1 MVTEIFGLSL
11 LTLVQTQT
19 GLWDLVVS
27 SKSEN
32 SLVTFLRW
40 IYAGVERTIF
50 MGLKF
55 TFPGRFVSP
64 LGFLGMITFV
74 LFIILGITGA
84 LLMLFYEPELDRAW
98 NSVQNINN
106 VIPYGFHMR
115 NIHYHASNAMV
126 MVALLH
132 MYYQYFSGRYKIR
145 NEILWVTGILLGV
158 LTILEAFTGYDI
170 IFSERAELAISI
182 AASLTN
188 SIPVLGPQ
196 IRDAFFGGG
205 FHDFVLRFY
214 AFHVFFLPIFL
225 LGLMVVHFPRFLVF
239 DVPMV
244 MAISGAIMLTG
255 GVFPVD
261 LGTKFDPASP
271 PGITV
276 PEWYLTGLYAF
287 LRTMFDKFVTGVA
300 WPGLFIGALLLV
312 PFVDRYKKFSWK
324 DIPLVTAIGITSIA
338 QIMVT
343 TYWGFY
349 IDPDIKKAL
358 LERLV
363 IDPIFFYLVM
373 LLLVPLSFGF
383 TYMMIKLAKNAE
395 ANKKLQPKKASG
407 KSSINLSQRWIYIIF
422 IALLAFQVYLNIM
435 AYYAVVNGMK
445 NFSLFIIG
453 IIMIVFAGMF
463 HIYRHGRTMSK
474 APPPPPPVR
483 PPTTA
488 KPSPLPSKESTP
500 STPVTVERPLAPPP
514 VQKAAANQPSSSQ
527 APAPGG
533 KAQTTKSSE
542 TRATPDTSSTAT
554 SDTTQRTEMPE
565 KK

>member
-1 MVTEIFGLSL
+1 LVASL
-11 LTLVQTQT
+11 ER
-19 GLWDLVVS
+19 
-27 SKSEN
+27 EN
-32 SLVTFLRW
+32 SLVIFLKW

-55 TFPGRFVSP
+55 TLPGRFVSP
-64 LGFLGMITFV
+64 LGFLGMLTFV
-74 LFIILGITGA
+74 TFIILGITGA

-98 NSVQNINN
+98 KSVQTIND

-126 MVALLH
+126 MLAILH

-188 SIPVLGPQ
+188 SIPILGPQ
-196 IRDAFFGGG
+196 MREAFFGGG

-261 LGTKFDPASP
+261 LGTRFDPATP

-287 LRTMFDKFVTGVA
+287 LRTMYDKFVTGVA
-300 WPGLFIGALLLV
+300 WPGLFIFALLVV

-324 DIPLVTAIGITSIA
+324 DRPMITAVGITSIA

-363 IDPIFFYLVM
+363 IDPIFFYLIM

-395 ANKKLQPKKASG
+395 ANAKLQPKKPSG
-407 KSSINLSQRWIYIIF
+407 KKSINLTQRWTYIIF
-422 IALLAFQVYLNIM
+422 VALLAFQIYLNIS
-435 AYYAVVNGMK
+435 AYYAVLNGMK

-453 IIMIVFAGMF
+453 IMMLVFAGMF
-463 HIYRHGRTMSK
+463 HIYRHARTMQR
-474 APPPPPPVR
+474 APPPQPPSR
-483 PPTTA
+483 PPTPPMAA
-488 KPSPLPSKESTP
+488 KPAPLA
-500 STPVTVERPLAPPP
+500 VEKPLAPPQP
-514 VQKAAANQPSSSQ
+514 VQKQKATETQYAGRTSQSKPPSSTSQ
-527 APAPGG
+527 GTVSSPSGTKGMSTRNIPSATAGTEEMHD
-533 KAQTTKSSE
+533 KDTNIRDQT
-542 TRATPDTSSTAT
+542 
-554 SDTTQRTEMPE
+554 
-565 KK
+565 KKVS